1 MSDLDPTARDELV
14 SAFLDGEATPA
25 ERAQIEGDPE
35 LLERATELRSVV
47 DLVAA
52 PVLVD
57 RALRSGQ
64 IEAALAQSSTAPNIT
79 SLETRRTR
87 RLDPRVLS
95 AAAVVLAAIVALP
108 FVFKSGSDDTT
119 AALNALDGAA
129 AEVAADDG
137 TTSSAMS
144 GQEAGDDT
152 VSRDLDDTTAMA
164 APLAPI
170 LEVGEVADLEALAL
184 VVSQELVGETEN
196 AGGADGTVSLYDPE
210 PETAGGNASIADC
223 PGITDEG
230 AVTVE
235 GQAIVDGELRWFAV
249 LDSRE
254 LILIDGEICEI
265 VGRLPL
271 P

>member
-25 ERAQIEGDPE
+25 ERTQIEGDPE
-35 LLERATELRSVV
+35 LLERATELRSVA
-47 DLVAA
+47 DLVAE

-64 IEAALAQSSTAPNIT
+64 IEAALAQSSTAPNVT
-79 SLETRRTR
+79 SLETRRKR

-108 FVFKSGSDDTT
+108 FVFSSGSDDST
-119 AALNALDGAA
+119 AALNALDGVA
-129 AEVAADDG
+129 AEAASDG
-137 TTSSAMS
+137 GSPSSAMA
-144 GQEAGDDT
+144 GQEAGDDA
-152 VSRDLDDTTAMA
+152 VSGDLDDTTAIA

-184 VVSQELVGETEN
+184 VVSQELVSASEN
-196 AGGADGTVSLYDPE
+196 AGGADGSVSLDDAGPE
-210 PETAGGNASIADC
+210 SASGSTAIADC
-223 PGITDEG
+223 PGIADEG
-230 AVTVE
+230 PVTFE
-235 GQAIVDGELRWFAV
+235 GRAIVAGELRWLAV
-249 LDSRE
+249 LDSTE
-254 LILIDGEICEI
+254 LILIDGETCKV

>member
-1 MSDLDPTARDELV
+1 MSDLDPTTRDELV

-35 LLERATELRSVV
+35 LLKRATELRSVA

-79 SLETRRTR
+79 SLETRRKR

-108 FVFKSGSDDTT
+108 FVFNSGSDDTT
-119 AALNALDGAA
+119 AALNALDGVA
-129 AEVAADDG
+129 AEAASDG
-137 TTSSAMS
+137 GSTSSAMP
-144 GQEAGDDT
+144 GQEAGEDT

-184 VVSQELVGETEN
+184 VVSQKLVGETEN
-196 AGGADGTVSLYDPE
+196 AGGADGSVGLDDAAPKSATGN
-210 PETAGGNASIADC
+210 TAIADC

-230 AVTVE
+230 PLTFE
-235 GQAIVDGELRWFAV
+235 GQAIVAGELRWFAV
-249 LDSRE
+249 VDSRE